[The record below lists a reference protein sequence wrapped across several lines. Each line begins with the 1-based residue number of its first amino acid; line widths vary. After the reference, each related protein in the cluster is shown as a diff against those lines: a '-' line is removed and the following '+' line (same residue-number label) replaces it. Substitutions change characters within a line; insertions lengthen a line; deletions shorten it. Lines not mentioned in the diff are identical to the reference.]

1 MDAQSIQAFFSTV
14 AGQIDTQAVIE
25 NYLAVK
31 DAYAV
36 DKRKL
41 PLPVWARRGLSDS
54 GPQAWR
60 TIQADVSHYQ
70 NENGYCIYLHIPFC
84 KEKCVFCDCYSFRL
98 ANHSA
103 AVIEKYLSALD
114 LEMQAWNGLGV
125 FQERRLST
133 VHLGGGTPTFL
144 GMQYFP
150 RLVKALRANFPPNA
164 QTEWAL
170 ESTSSELDEEMLAL
184 MDDLGFTRLH
194 VGVQSLEDR
203 ARQSI
208 TRRETGANVLK
219 KLEKAI
225 GMGWVVSVDL
235 ICGLPHQTAQGWL
248 DDLTRLAQIGVDGF
262 SIYELQVTSRNR
274 RFAQINGL
282 LDADRTERYLYFQ
295 AAEQQLSQLGYHKSL
310 FNHFARERDANL
322 YFTFPERGEDC
333 LALGTI
339 ADGILGDYHFRHPE
353 YKQYLDT
360 TTALFPGLQG
370 GVRHTQ
376 FENLI
381 RPLETALLS
390 GKISQ
395 SGLIAV
401 LGPASSA
408 ELLEHW
414 KNAKMINEA
423 PAPSSAGQF
432 VLTANGSWFVG
443 EMMDQVASVGR
454 NFSL

>member
-1 MDAQSIQAFFSTV
+1 MDAQSIQAFFAPV
-14 AGQIDTQAVIE
+14 AGQIDPQAVIE
-25 NYLAVK
+25 NYLAVQ

-41 PLPVWARRGLSDS
+41 PLPVWARRGLSDK
-54 GPQAWR
+54 GAQAWR
-60 TIQADVSHYQ
+60 TIQADMTHYQ
-70 NENGYCIYLHIPFC
+70 NENGYCIYLHVPFC

-98 ANHSA
+98 ANHPE
-103 AVIEKYLSALD
+103 AVIEKYLKALD
-114 LEMQAWNGLGV
+114 LEMQAWNSLGIL
-125 FQERRLST
+125 QERRLST

-144 GMQYFP
+144 GLQYFP
-150 RLVKALRANFPPNA
+150 RLVKALRAKFPPNA

-170 ESTSSELDEEMLAL
+170 ESTSSELDEDMLAL

-194 VGVQSLEDR
+194 VGVQSLQDP
-203 ARQSI
+203 ARQVI
-208 TRRETGANVLK
+208 ARRETGATVLK

-225 GMGWVVSVDL
+225 RMGWVVSVDL
-235 ICGLPHQTAQGWL
+235 ICGLPHQTVPGWL
-248 DDLTRLAQIGVDGF
+248 DDLTRLAQAGVDGF

-274 RFAQINGL
+274 RFAQNNGL

-295 AAEQQLSQLGYHKSL
+295 AAEQHLSRLGYHKSL
-310 FNHFARERDANL
+310 FNHFARQRDANL

-360 TTALFPGLQG
+360 TTAFFPGLQG
-370 GVRHTQ
+370 GARQTP
-376 FENLI
+376 FENAL

-395 SGLIAV
+395 SGLAAV
-401 LGPASSA
+401 LGPTFSA
-408 ELLEHW
+408 QLLEGWH
-414 KNAKMINEA
+414 NAKMID
-423 PAPSSAGQF
+423 PGGTGAGQYG
-432 VLTANGSWFVG
+432 LTANGSWFVG
-443 EMMDQVASVGR
+443 EMMAQVASVGR
-454 NFSL
+454 QIFP